1 MYYGRDTEIEEL
13 KQHFKFSSNDK
24 NSLYIING
32 LSGSGKTELIKEVCQ
47 RVYSHDKE
55 AFILYID
62 VINDGFESNK
72 FFENLLK
79 GAYVPTQF
87 RRNLCLSIPQKY
99 SFSNYLRKQKLTN
112 LTLKHSLR
120 LIRSFIAFDT
130 TYKKVIDYP
139 WEEVI
144 TEIKEGIFENDL
156 YLRYFSHVS
165 KKIRLNIIIDN
176 YQFLSED
183 IKIKFEDD
191 FNTLQSGI
199 SLTII
204 NRTNDKLKSIDKL
217 DTLDNYTPT
226 VLNLS
231 YLTEDE
237 CKLLIR
243 NKIALLD
250 NVKLNQIWQITQGNY
265 KDIELI
271 INRLIDNPNS
281 ELFNIS
287 DIYDKLPDIQK
298 NILIISSIFP
308 AGMKKDIVF
317 NYIKSILDENT
328 EVADSLKSLIDA
340 GFVYINGDTND
351 KIKISH
357 ESIVNGILNHTNASD
372 LQLVTNN
379 LKIYLEQTILS
390 IGVGGE
396 LAYLIHCLINI
407 CNIEELRQNVE
418 YIKQLLEIEY
428 RKNSY
433 FYIVSL
439 SKKILHLIELL
450 PEKYL
455 HMGDRDTYIIC

>member
-32 LSGSGKTELIKEVCQ
+32 LSGSGKTKLIKEVCQ
-47 RVYSHDKE
+47 QVYSHDKE

-62 VINDGFESNK
+62 VTNDGFESNK

-112 LTLKHSLR
+112 LTLKHSFR
-120 LIRSFIAFDT
+120 LIRSLISFDT

-139 WEEVI
+139 WEEVV
-144 TEIKEGIFENDL
+144 TEIKEGIFESDL

-191 FNTLQSGI
+191 FNTLQSGV

-204 NRTNDKLKSIDKL
+204 NRTTDKLKSIDKL

-250 NVKLNQIWQITQGNY
+250 NIKLNQIWQITQGNY
-265 KDIELI
+265 KEIELI

-298 NILIISSIFP
+298 NILLISSIFP
-308 AGMKKDIVF
+308 AGMRKDIVF
-317 NYIKSILDENT
+317 NYIKSIVDENI

-357 ESIVNGILNHTNASD
+357 ESIVNSILNHTNTSD

-407 CNIEELRQNVE
+407 CNIKELRQNVE

-433 FYIVSL
+433 FYIASL
-439 SKKILHLIELL
+439 SKKIHHLIELL
-450 PEKYL
+450 P
-455 HMGDRDTYIIC
+455 

>member
-1 MYYGRDTEIEEL
+1 MF
-13 KQHFKFSSNDK
+13 Q
-24 NSLYIING
+24 
-32 LSGSGKTELIKEVCQ
+32 
-47 RVYSHDKE
+47 
-55 AFILYID
+55 
-62 VINDGFESNK
+62 
-72 FFENLLK
+72 
-79 GAYVPTQF
+79 
-87 RRNLCLSIPQKY
+87 
-99 SFSNYLRKQKLTN
+99 
-112 LTLKHSLR
+112 
-120 LIRSFIAFDT
+120 
-130 TYKKVIDYP
+130 
-139 WEEVI
+139 
-144 TEIKEGIFENDL
+144 
-156 YLRYFSHVS
+156 
-165 KKIRLNIIIDN
+165 KIRLNIIIDN

-191 FNTLQSGI
+191 FNTLQSGV

-204 NRTNDKLKSIDKL
+204 NRTTDKLKSIDKL

-250 NVKLNQIWQITQGNY
+250 NIKLNQIWQITQGNY
-265 KDIELI
+265 KEIELI

-298 NILIISSIFP
+298 YTSHIINFSCWYEKRYS
-308 AGMKKDIVF
+308 F
-317 NYIKSILDENT
+317 NYIKSIVDENI

-357 ESIVNGILNHTNASD
+357 ESIVNSILNHTNTSD

-407 CNIEELRQNVE
+407 CNIKELRQNVE

-433 FYIVSL
+433 FYIASL
-439 SKKILHLIELL
+439 SKKIHHLIELL
-450 PEKYL
+450 P
-455 HMGDRDTYIIC
+455 

>member
-47 RVYSHDKE
+47 QVYSHDKE

-112 LTLKHSLR
+112 LTLKHSFR

-271 INRLIDNPNS
+271 TNRLIDNPNS

-308 AGMKKDIVF
+308 AGMRKDIVF

-390 IGVGGE
+390 
-396 LAYLIHCLINI
+396 
-407 CNIEELRQNVE
+407 
-418 YIKQLLEIEY
+418 Y
-428 RKNSY
+428 RSWWR
-433 FYIVSL
+433 VSL
-439 SKKILHLIELL
+439 FNSLL
-450 PEKYL
+450 NKY
-455 HMGDRDTYIIC
+455 M